1 MIFSS
6 ITFLYYFMPLV
17 LGIYFLV
24 PGQFKNIVLLISS
37 LVFYAW
43 GEPRYVFLMLAVI
56 ILGYV
61 AGIFLKKAERERVR
75 KIVLALAVIG
85 DIAILCYFKYADFLI
100 GSWNRLSGAD
110 VRLLNIALPVGIS
123 FYIFQTI
130 SYLVDVYKKEVEAQT
145 SLLRLALYISMF
157 PQLIAGPIVK
167 YHQIDKELSYR
178 KHSVSMCADGI
189 RRFVIGLSK
198 KVLLANSLGELCN
211 IARTTA
217 DNSVL
222 MCWMYAIAYT
232 LQVYFDFSGYS
243 DMAIG
248 LGRILGFH
256 FEENFN
262 YPYISASITEFW
274 RRWHISLGTWFRE
287 YVYIP
292 LGGNRR
298 GRIRW
303 VVNIAVVWMLTGLW
317 HGASWNYVAWGIYF
331 AVFLMIEKLWL
342 GKLLEKYKILGHI
355 YTILVVMIGFV
366 IFDGVNAVSFIKD
379 ITGTSALPL
388 VNEYSLYIA
397 KSYAVTFVI
406 GIVAATPVV
415 KRLKLKRLKNIE
427 VVLYLLLLILVTAA
441 LINGSYNPF
450 LYYRF

>member
-1 MIFSS
+1 MIFSG

-56 ILGYV
+56 ILGYI
-61 AGIFLKKAERERVR
+61 AGIFLKKAEDERVR
-75 KIVLALAVIG
+75 KTVLALAVIG

-100 GSWNRLSGAD
+100 GSWNKLSGSD

-145 SLLRLALYISMF
+145 SLLKLALYISMF

-198 KVLLANSLGELCN
+198 KVLLANSLGELCS
-211 IARTTA
+211 IARTTT

-303 VVNIAVVWMLTGLW
+303 IVNIAVVWMLTGLW
-317 HGASWNYVAWGIYF
+317 HGASWNYVAWGMYF
-331 AVFLMIEKLWL
+331 AVFLMLEKLWL
-342 GKLLEKYKILGHI
+342 GKLLEKHKILGHI
-355 YTILVVMIGFV
+355 YTIFVVMIGFV

-379 ITGTSALPL
+379 ITGASALPL

-397 KSYAVTFVI
+397 KGYAVTFVI

-415 KRLKLKRLKNIE
+415 KRLKLKSLKNIE
-427 VVLYLLLLILVTAA
+427 AALYLLLLILVTAA